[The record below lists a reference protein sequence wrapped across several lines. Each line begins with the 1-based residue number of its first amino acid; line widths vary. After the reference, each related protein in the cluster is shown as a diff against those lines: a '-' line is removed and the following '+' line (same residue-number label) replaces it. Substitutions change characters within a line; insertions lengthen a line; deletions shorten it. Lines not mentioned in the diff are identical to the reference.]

1 MPPRRLNQDANYKQ
15 AVGNVI
21 DFKHLRLTRLVK
33 VRVLLPPCALVVRT
47 RATCTEADSRLHGRR
62 GPRIDSSMTR
72 THSRRAC
79 TWPLQRDASR
89 LLRRC
94 CLQAPLLMLLIRYG
108 LIL

>member
-15 AVGNVI
+15 AVGEVI
-21 DFKHLRLTRLVK
+21 SFNLLRLTRLVK

-62 GPRIDSSMTR
+62 SRINTSMTR

-79 TWPLQRDASR
+79 TWPLQREASR

-94 CLQAPLLMLLIRYG
+94 CLQAPLLMLLIGYG

>member
-15 AVGNVI
+15 AVGDVI
-21 DFKHLRLTRLVK
+21 GFKQAGFTRLVK
-33 VRVLLPPCALVVRT
+33 VRVLLPPCALVVRM

-62 GPRIDSSMTR
+62 SRINTSMTR
-72 THSRRAC
+72 THSIRAC
-79 TWPLQRDASR
+79 TWPLYRDATK

>member
-15 AVGNVI
+15 AVGDVI
-21 DFKHLRLTRLVK
+21 GFKQAGFTRLVK
-33 VRVLLPPCALVVRT
+33 VRVLLPPCSLFVRT

-62 GPRIDSSMTR
+62 PRIDASMTR
-72 THSRRAC
+72 THSSRAC
-79 TWPLQRDASR
+79 TWPLWREASR

-94 CLQAPLLMLLIRYG
+94 CLQAPLLMLVIRYG

>member
-15 AVGNVI
+15 AVGQVI
-21 DFKHLRLTRLVK
+21 GFKQAGLTRLVK

-62 GPRIDSSMTR
+62 GLRINTSMTR
-72 THSRRAC
+72 THSPRAC
-79 TWPLQRDASR
+79 TWPLWREASR

-94 CLQAPLLMLLIRYG
+94 CLQAPLLMLLMRYG

>member
-1 MPPRRLNQDANYKQ
+1 MPLRRLNQDANYKQ
-15 AVGNVI
+15 AIGEVI
-21 DFKHLRLTRLVK
+21 DFKHLGLTRLK
-33 VRVLLPPCALVVRT
+33 VRVLLPPCSLFVRT

-62 GPRIDSSMTR
+62 WPRIDTSMTR

-79 TWPLQRDASR
+79 TWPLQRDATR

>member
-15 AVGNVI
+15 AVGDVI
-21 DFKHLRLTRLVK
+21 VFKHLGLTRLVK

-62 GPRIDSSMTR
+62 PRINTSMTR
-72 THSRRAC
+72 THSIRAC
-79 TWPLQRDASR
+79 TWPLYRDASR

>member
-15 AVGNVI
+15 AVGEVI
-21 DFKHLRLTRLVK
+21 SFKQAELTRLVK

-79 TWPLQRDASR
+79 TWPLQREASR

>member
-1 MPPRRLNQDANYKQ
+1 MPPRRLNQDANYRQ
-15 AVGNVI
+15 AVGDVI
-21 DFKHLRLTRLVK
+21 GFKQAGFTRLVK

-62 GPRIDSSMTR
+62 PRIHGQ
-72 THSRRAC
+72 THSSRAC
-79 TWPLQRDASR
+79 TWPLQREASR

-94 CLQAPLLMLLIRYG
+94 WLQAPLLMLLIGYG